1 MNLPVA
7 SDTNSTFQNIQP
19 NLGQRPFLTFR
30 GFTSDDPLYGRGIEQ
45 ILIDLQSDDFPLLKE
60 AMSAILDSAKQ
71 LPQHVEDL
79 PTKPNRGVV
88 QNNAHILQCKAQTA
102 LLSIIADQNNI
113 LPNFFP
119 EPVALI
125 KEINDW
131 VNSGEILLAS
141 ELVAE
146 DLLDIINAIRKGED
160 LEIDPVKMAASLE
173 LISRLID
180 FYIALEVC
188 FASYTLDA
196 SILLTEDE
204 KKNLLTRQH
213 KSFCLL
219 VDIVHTSVAGIS
231 LDKIITGN
239 WPLKVW
245 MSVGYAAFSS
255 QYWEEDFRNKA
266 RDYMMLALTRAGM
279 GTDKDRTLYWAY
291 QSSDGLDNPQRF
303 WAEGPYY
310 FQYALGSALP
320 FWHAFRGRPFLDE
333 HISDPFNNDWFCKP
347 VDWLADIATNDGQTV
362 STNDGNIHPQDN
374 MYLCAWSDAYGSS
387 VIGQK
392 WAYWLKVSAKERV
405 NAILADSNSYLFPV
419 FCAVPERP
427 LPKNS
432 PVPKCLTNADESV
445 FEEQQCILRSPRNES
460 EHFIFFNGKSA
471 HNYIAR
477 AEGHGQPD
485 QLQLH
490 YRVDEL
496 SYLMDAGYDHGS
508 PFENSSWNGYP
519 FHNTVAFAGSLGKK
533 TGGLPSPYF
542 DVLKMRKVSKLR
554 AVDYLYG
561 WQKKGASVFKG
572 RVSIGFN
579 HEGKRNKARVTR
591 WVIWIEDDQNPFL
604 IDVCDLKV
612 RKSAIPDENIFSL
625 RYLGN
630 APTFLGDLKPRS
642 WQQWKVGE
650 KSLFLSS
657 DTLSGVKPTLTKEA
671 CQARETFGNNVDVNR
686 LHITLPISQRDAF
699 VSILEVSEQP
709 NNEPVQ
715 RGEFEGGAYWKI
727 NRKGSAASW
736 VFALK
741 KAEVKGQISF
751 KTSETG
757 AKLMMPAKKRIA
769 LFYMD
774 PSAKASPENL
784 I

>member
-1 MNLPVA
+1 MNLPTA
-7 SDTNSTFQNIQP
+7 SDTNAIFQNIQP
-19 NLGQRPFLTFR
+19 DLGQRPFLTFR
-30 GFTSDDPLYGRGIEQ
+30 GFTSDNPLYGRGIEQ
-45 ILIDLQSDDFPLLKE
+45 ILMDLQSDDFPLLKE
-60 AMSAILDSAKQ
+60 AMNAILDSAKQ
-71 LPQHVEDL
+71 QPQHVDDL
-79 PTKPNRGVV
+79 PTKPNRTVL
-88 QNNAHILQCKAQTA
+88 QNNAHILQCKAQAA
-102 LLSIIADQNNI
+102 LLSIIADQNNM
-113 LPNFFP
+113 LPDFFP
-119 EPVALI
+119 EPLPLI
-125 KEINDW
+125 KEITDW

-141 ELVAE
+141 ELVT
-146 DLLDIINAIRKGED
+146 DDVLDIINAIRKGKD

-180 FYIALEVC
+180 FYVAIEVC
-188 FASYTLDA
+188 FASYAMDA

-219 VDIVHTSVAGIS
+219 VDIIHTGVAGIS

-255 QYWEEDFRNKA
+255 QYWEDDFRNKA
-266 RDYMMLALTRAGM
+266 CNYMMLALTRAGI

-291 QSSDGLDNPQRF
+291 QTSDGLDNPQRF

-347 VDWLADIATNDGQTV
+347 VDWLADIATNDGKSV
-362 STNDGNIHPQDN
+362 STNDGNIHPQAN

-392 WAYWLKVSAKERV
+392 WTYWLKLSSEKNPDTVFS
-405 NAILADSNSYLFPV
+405 DSNSYLFPV
-419 FCAVPERP
+419 FCAIPERP
-427 LPKNS
+427 LPGNS
-432 PVPKCLTNADESV
+432 PIPQWLTNANESV
-445 FEEQQCILRSPRNES
+445 FEEQQCILRSRRKES
-460 EHFIFFNGKSA
+460 EHFVFFNGKSA

-490 YRVDEL
+490 YRVNAT

-519 FHNTVAFAGSLGKK
+519 FHNTVAYAGPLGKK
-533 TGGLPSPYF
+533 TGGLASPYF
-542 DVLKMRKVSKLR
+542 DALKMRKVSKFP

-561 WQKKGASVFKG
+561 WQGKGASVFKG
-572 RVSIGFN
+572 RISIGFN

-612 RKSAIPDENIFSL
+612 RKSAMPDENVFSL

-630 APTFLGDLKPRS
+630 AQTFVGDLKPGS

-657 DTLSGVKPTLTKEA
+657 DTLSGAKPTLTKEA

-699 VSILEVSEQP
+699 VSFIEVSEQLD
-709 NNEPVQ
+709 NEPVQ
-715 RGEFEGGAYWKI
+715 RGEFEGGTYWKI
-727 NRKGSAASW
+727 NRKGSGSSW

-741 KAEVKGQISF
+741 NAEIKGKISF
-751 KTSETG
+751 SPKGLQGQLSV
-757 AKLMMPAKKRIA
+757 PAKKRVA
-769 LFYMD
+769 LFFVEAD
-774 PSAKASPENL
+774 KKGSPESL